1 MDEENLFPEEDELEE
16 DELVDDDDDEEPIGY
31 KIAPYFDS
39 ALGEFL
45 LNGNGQIVT
54 ADEVTAWQH
63 WCENVISTDRYNHD
77 AYTDDIGIDYDEI
90 FRLNDQEEIE
100 TELESEISDALTCD
114 PYGRTQ
120 YVQNVEFEWLNSN
133 EVIVSIEVVGL
144 DNELVTIDTVIT
156 A

>member
-1 MDEENLFPEEDELEE
+1 MDEDNLFPEEDEFEE

-39 ALGEFL
+39 VLGEFL
-45 LNGNGQIVT
+45 LDGNGQIVT

-90 FRLNDQEEIE
+90 FKLNDQEEIE
-100 TELESEISDALTCD
+100 TELESEISETLTCD

-120 YVQNVEFEWLNSN
+120 YVQNVEFEWINST
-133 EVIVSIEVVGL
+133 EVMVTIEVVGL
-144 DNELVTIDTVIT
+144 DNELVTIDTVI
-156 A
+156 AA

>member
-1 MDEENLFPEEDELEE
+1 MDEDNLFPEEDELEE

-39 ALGEFL
+39 VLGEFL
-45 LNGNGQIVT
+45 LDGNGQIVT

-90 FRLNDQEEIE
+90 FKLNDQEEIE
-100 TELESEISDALTCD
+100 TELESEISEALTCD

-120 YVQNVEFEWLNSN
+120 YVQNVEFEWITST
-133 EVIVSIEVVGL
+133 EVMVTIEVVGL
-144 DNELVTIDTVIT
+144 DNELVTIDTVI
-156 A
+156 AA

>member
-1 MDEENLFPEEDELEE
+1 MDEDNLFPEEDELEE

-39 ALGEFL
+39 VIGEFL
-45 LNGNGQIVT
+45 LDGNGQIVT

-90 FRLNDQEEIE
+90 FKLNDQEEIE
-100 TELESEISDALTCD
+100 TELESEISEALTCD

-120 YVQNVEFEWLNSN
+120 YVQNVEFEWITST
-133 EVIVSIEVVGL
+133 EVMVTIEVVGL
-144 DNELVTIDTVIT
+144 DNELVTIDTVI
-156 A
+156 AA